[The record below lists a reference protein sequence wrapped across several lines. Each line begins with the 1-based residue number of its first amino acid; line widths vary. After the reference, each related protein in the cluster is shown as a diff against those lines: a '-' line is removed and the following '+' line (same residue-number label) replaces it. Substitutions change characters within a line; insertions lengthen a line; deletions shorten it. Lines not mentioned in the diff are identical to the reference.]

1 MWSATLAFPSLVAS
15 STSLSC
21 YRNRRLLKI
30 QASLSNYPL
39 ASKIM
44 VRSKFRPFTIN
55 SLPLRLAAYRVRIVA
70 ICRFRQVKIFYKRS
84 FQLFGEIAEVKLV
97 KDESMKRSK
106 GFAFIQFTSQDDAFL
121 AIETM
126 DRRMYN
132 GRMIYIDIAKPG
144 KLDFQQQPRTSG
156 PPEKLQ
162 VPEEPA
168 NNEVADCWY

>member
-21 YRNRRLLKI
+21 HRNCRLPKI

-44 VRSKFRPFTIN
+44 VRNLPFST
-55 SLPLRLAAYRVRIVA
+55 SEDFLQKEFSA
-70 ICRFRQVKIFYKRS
+70 
-84 FQLFGEIAEVKLV
+84 FGEIAEVKLI

-106 GFAFIQFTSQDDAFL
+106 GYAFIQFTSQDDAFL

-144 KLDFQQQPRTSG
+144 KSDFQQHPRTSG

-168 NNEVADCWY
+168 NINEVADCWY

>member
-1 MWSATLAFPSLVAS
+1 MWSATLSLPSFVATTSSSLQSFRNPRFP
-15 STSLSC
+15 
-21 YRNRRLLKI
+21 KI
-30 QASLSNYPL
+30 QASLASYPL

-44 VRSKFRPFTIN
+44 VRNLPFST
-55 SLPLRLAAYRVRIVA
+55 SEDFLQREFSA
-70 ICRFRQVKIFYKRS
+70 
-84 FQLFGEIAEVKLV
+84 FGEIAEVKLI

-106 GFAFIQFTSQDDAFL
+106 GYAFIQFTSQDDAFL
-121 AIETM
+121 ALETM

-144 KLDFQQQPRTSG
+144 KHDFQQHPRTSG

-162 VPEEPA
+162 VQEEAA

>member
-21 YRNRRLLKI
+21 YRNRRLPKI

-44 VRSKFRPFTIN
+44 VRNLPFST
-55 SLPLRLAAYRVRIVA
+55 SEDFLQKEFSA
-70 ICRFRQVKIFYKRS
+70 
-84 FQLFGEIAEVKLV
+84 FGEIAEVKLV

-106 GFAFIQFTSQDDAFL
+106 GYAFVQFTSQDDAFL
-121 AIETM
+121 ALETM

>member
-1 MWSATLAFPSLVAS
+1 MWSATLAFPSFVAS
-15 STSLSC
+15 STCIPS
-21 YRNRRLLKI
+21 YRRPRLPKI

-44 VRSKFRPFTIN
+44 VRNLPFST
-55 SLPLRLAAYRVRIVA
+55 SEDFLQKEFSA
-70 ICRFRQVKIFYKRS
+70 
-84 FQLFGEIAEVKLV
+84 FGEIAEVKLV

-106 GFAFIQFTSQDDAFL
+106 GYAFIQYMSQDDAFL

-144 KLDFQQQPRTSG
+144 KSDFQQHPRTSG

-162 VPEEPA
+162 VPDEPT
-168 NNEVADCWY
+168 NNDVADCWY

>member
-1 MWSATLAFPSLVAS
+1 
-15 STSLSC
+15 
-21 YRNRRLLKI
+21 
-30 QASLSNYPL
+30 
-39 ASKIM
+39 M
-44 VRSKFRPFTIN
+44 VRIHVLKHNNHSEIE
-55 SLPLRLAAYRVRIVA
+55 
-70 ICRFRQVKIFYKRS
+70 ICRFQQVKIFYT
-84 FQLFGEIAEVKLV
+84 FGEIAEVKLV

-121 AIETM
+121 ALETM

-132 GRMIYIDIAKPG
+132 GRMIYTDIAKPG

-156 PPEKLQ
+156 PPEKMQ

>member
-1 MWSATLAFPSLVAS
+1 MWSATLAFPSFVVAS
-15 STSLSC
+15 STSLSGC
-21 YRNRRLLKI
+21 KKPRLPKI

-44 VRSKFRPFTIN
+44 VRNLPFST
-55 SLPLRLAAYRVRIVA
+55 SEDFLQKEFSA
-70 ICRFRQVKIFYKRS
+70 
-84 FQLFGEIAEVKLV
+84 FGEIAEVKLV

-106 GFAFIQFTSQDDAFL
+106 GYAFIQYTSQDDAFL

-132 GRMIYIDIAKPG
+132 GRMIYLDIAKPG
-144 KLDFQQQPRTSG
+144 KRDFQQQPITSG

-168 NNEVADCWY
+168 SSNEVADCWY

>member
-1 MWSATLAFPSLVAS
+1 MWSAMLAFPSFVAS
-15 STSLSC
+15 STSLPS
-21 YRNRRLLKI
+21 YKKPRLPRI

-44 VRSKFRPFTIN
+44 VRNLPFST
-55 SLPLRLAAYRVRIVA
+55 SEDFLQKEFSA
-70 ICRFRQVKIFYKRS
+70 
-84 FQLFGEIAEVKLV
+84 FGEIAEVKLV

-106 GFAFIQFTSQDDAFL
+106 GYAFIQYMSQDDAFL

-132 GRMIYIDIAKPG
+132 GRMIYIEIAKPG
-144 KLDFQQQPRTSG
+144 KRDFQQQPRTSG

-168 NNEVADCWY
+168 SNEVADCWY

>member
-44 VRSKFRPFTIN
+44 
-55 SLPLRLAAYRVRIVA
+55 

>member
-1 MWSATLAFPSLVAS
+1 MWSATLAFPSFVAS
-15 STSLSC
+15 STSLSS
-21 YRNRRLLKI
+21 YTKPRLPKI

-44 VRSKFRPFTIN
+44 VRNLPFSI
-55 SLPLRLAAYRVRIVA
+55 SEDFLQKEFSA
-70 ICRFRQVKIFYKRS
+70 
-84 FQLFGEIAEVKLV
+84 FGEIAEVKLV

-106 GFAFIQFTSQDDAFL
+106 GYAFIQYMSQDDAFL

-144 KLDFQQQPRTSG
+144 KRDFQQQPRTSG
-156 PPEKLQ
+156 PPENQLH

-168 NNEVADCWY
+168 SNEVADCWY

>member
-1 MWSATLAFPSLVAS
+1 MWSATLAFPSFVAS
-15 STSLSC
+15 STSLPS
-21 YRNRRLLKI
+21 YSKPRLPRI

-44 VRSKFRPFTIN
+44 VRNLPFST
-55 SLPLRLAAYRVRIVA
+55 SEDFLQKEFSA
-70 ICRFRQVKIFYKRS
+70 
-84 FQLFGEIAEVKLV
+84 FGEIAEVKLV

-106 GFAFIQFTSQDDAFL
+106 GYAFIQYMSQDDAFL

-144 KLDFQQQPRTSG
+144 KRDFQQQPRTSG

-168 NNEVADCWY
+168 SNEVADCWY

>member
-1 MWSATLAFPSLVAS
+1 MWSATLAFPSFVAS
-15 STSLSC
+15 STSLST
-21 YRNRRLLKI
+21 YTKPRLPKI

-44 VRSKFRPFTIN
+44 VRNLPFST
-55 SLPLRLAAYRVRIVA
+55 SEDFLQKEFSA
-70 ICRFRQVKIFYKRS
+70 
-84 FQLFGEIAEVKLV
+84 FGEIAEVKLV

-106 GFAFIQFTSQDDAFL
+106 GYAFIQFMSQDDAFL

-144 KLDFQQQPRTSG
+144 KRDFQQQPITSG

-162 VPEEPA
+162 VPEESA
-168 NNEVADCWY
+168 SSEVADCWY

>member
-1 MWSATLAFPSLVAS
+1 MWSATLSFPAFVAS
-15 STSLSC
+15 STSLSSF
-21 YRNRRLLKI
+21 RSHRFPKI

-44 VRSKFRPFTIN
+44 VRNLPFST
-55 SLPLRLAAYRVRIVA
+55 SEDLLQREFSA
-70 ICRFRQVKIFYKRS
+70 
-84 FQLFGEIAEVKLV
+84 FGEIAEVKLI
-97 KDESMKRSK
+97 KDESMRRSK
-106 GFAFIQFTSQDDAFL
+106 GYAFIQFTTQDDAFF

-132 GRMIYIDIAKPG
+132 GRTIYIDIAKPG
-144 KLDFQQQPRTSG
+144 KRDFQQHPRTSG

-162 VPEEPA
+162 VPEEVA

>member
-1 MWSATLAFPSLVAS
+1 MWSATLSFPSFVAPTS
-15 STSLSC
+15 SSLHSF
-21 YRNRRLLKI
+21 RKPRFPKI
-30 QASLSNYPL
+30 KASLSNYPL

-44 VRSKFRPFTIN
+44 VRNLPFST
-55 SLPLRLAAYRVRIVA
+55 SEEFLQREFSA
-70 ICRFRQVKIFYKRS
+70 
-84 FQLFGEIAEVKLV
+84 FGEIAEVKLI

-106 GFAFIQFTSQDDAFL
+106 GYAFIQFMSQDDAFL
-121 AIETM
+121 ALETM

-144 KLDFQQQPRTSG
+144 KRDFQQQPRTSG

-162 VPEEPA
+162 VPEESA

>member
-21 YRNRRLLKI
+21 YRNRRLPKI

-44 VRSKFRPFTIN
+44 VRNLPFST
-55 SLPLRLAAYRVRIVA
+55 SEDFLQKEFSA
-70 ICRFRQVKIFYKRS
+70 
-84 FQLFGEIAEVKLV
+84 FGEIAEVKLV

-106 GFAFIQFTSQDDAFL
+106 GYAFVQFTSQDDAFL
-121 AIETM
+121 ALETM

-132 GRMIYIDIAKPG
+132 GRMLYIDIAKPG
-144 KLDFQQQPRTSG
+144 KHDFQQHPRTSG

>member
-1 MWSATLAFPSLVAS
+1 MWSATLSFPSFVATS
-15 STSLSC
+15 SSLSS
-21 YRNRRLLKI
+21 YRNRTFPKI

-44 VRSKFRPFTIN
+44 VRNLPFST
-55 SLPLRLAAYRVRIVA
+55 SEDFLQKEFSA
-70 ICRFRQVKIFYKRS
+70 
-84 FQLFGEIAEVKLV
+84 FGEIAEVKLI

-106 GFAFIQFTSQDDAFL
+106 GYAFIQFKSQDDAFL

-144 KLDFQQQPRTSG
+144 KRDFLAQPRTSG
-156 PPEKLQ
+156 PPETMQ
-162 VPEEPA
+162 VPEEA
-168 NNEVADCWY
+168 ASDEVADCWY